1 MAPSNGK
8 SIEEDAHLLVHA
20 YLDGELDV
28 ASGMTVERMI
38 EADPAIASQ
47 AENIHALRTALR
59 SKFPLEALP
68 PHLKLRIEALAG
80 TRTLSYR
87 PTWTLMAAS
96 LMLAVALSSS
106 STWLALQQAPAS
118 NVLTGELID
127 SHLRS
132 LIASTPTDVA
142 SSDRHTVKPWFSGKV
157 AQSPKVV
164 DLSAEGYPLVGGR
177 VDVFGKLPVPTLVYN
192 RRRHVISVT
201 AVPLA
206 DGKNSPIAS
215 SVNGYNILRWND
227 GGISYWAVSDLNLSE
242 LNTFAKL
249 FQQ

>member
-8 SIEEDAHLLVHA
+8 NIEESADLLVHA

-38 EADPAIASQ
+38 EAEPAIASQ
-47 AENIHALRTALR
+47 AKDVHALQTALR
-59 SKFPLEALP
+59 ARFPREPLP
-68 PHLKLRIEALAG
+68 PHLRSRIDALVGKKAFN
-80 TRTLSYR
+80 YR

-96 LMLAVALSSS
+96 MVLAIALSGSS
-106 STWLALQQAPAS
+106 MWFALQAPSS
-118 NVLTGELID
+118 NFLTGELVD

-132 LIASTPTDVA
+132 LVASQPIDIA
-142 SSDRHTVKPWFSGKV
+142 SSDRHVIKPWFNGKV
-157 AQSPKVV
+157 TQSPRVI

-177 VDVFGKLPVPTLVYN
+177 VDVFGKVPVPTLVYN

-201 AVPLA
+201 AVPSA
-206 DGKNSPIAS
+206 DGGDSPNAL
-215 SVNGYNILRWND
+215 SVNGFNILRWND

-242 LNTFAKL
+242 LNSFAKL